1 MQPQD
6 EVEVT
11 SKAKLWTGR
20 VITILTVAFLLFDTM
35 VKVLNLPVAVEGTA
49 RLGYPARLVIYLGI
63 VELICL
69 AAYLY
74 PRTAVLGAIL
84 LTGYLGGATATQVR
98 VGDPWFI
105 FPVVVGVLV
114 WAGLFLRTVRLG
126 SLLPLQSGVM
136 KAPALVRI
144 GALTVLLLIVVAA
157 IVLQSTDKPS
167 SANRHSAD
175 LEYLKSVNSAAPP
188 KDPELLFILMT
199 QFANSNLQGEGAEFF
214 SARLREFEPQL
225 TPFQK
230 SLYLG
235 IIGLLR

>member
-1 MQPQD
+1 MQRDD
-6 EVEVT
+6 EIGVT
-11 SKAKLWTGR
+11 SKTNLWAGR
-20 VITILTVAFLLFDTM
+20 LITALTVAFLLFDAM
-35 VKVLNLPVAVEGTA
+35 VKVLRLPVAVEGTV
-49 RLGYPARLVIYLGI
+49 RLGYPAGLVIYLGM

-167 SANRHSAD
+167 S
-175 LEYLKSVNSAAPP
+175 
-188 KDPELLFILMT
+188 
-199 QFANSNLQGEGAEFF
+199 
-214 SARLREFEPQL
+214 
-225 TPFQK
+225 
-230 SLYLG
+230 
-235 IIGLLR
+235 